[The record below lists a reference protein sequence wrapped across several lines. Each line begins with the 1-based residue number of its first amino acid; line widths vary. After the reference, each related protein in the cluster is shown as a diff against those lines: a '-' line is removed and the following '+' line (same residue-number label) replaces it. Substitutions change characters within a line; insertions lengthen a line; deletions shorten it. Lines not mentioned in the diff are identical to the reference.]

1 MIDAALGTFL
11 SAQRSRPFSVAVA
24 VFALFVPSSLTIF
37 LSKPMLFAMLGINGV
52 LLLSVGISLPIIM
65 LCFGIWW
72 TPLTA
77 IRNLQRIQREGSAR
91 APDFETELTAEDP
104 LEWPC
109 LLTGSWTANFILF
122 VVAAI
127 AYYRPLRIGATF
139 LLIAILLGLL
149 WLIVFVLSISVSVS
163 QSRKLAAAN
172 SSQQITA
179 S

>member
-1 MIDAALGTFL
+1 MIDAALGAFF
-11 SAQRSRPFSVAVA
+11 SAQSSRPFSLAVA

-37 LSKPMLFAMLGINGV
+37 LSNPMLFATLGINGV

-65 LCFGIWW
+65 LCFSIWW

-77 IRNLQRIQREGSAR
+77 IRNLERIQREGTAR
-91 APDFETELTAEDP
+91 APDLETELAAEDP

-127 AYYRPLRIGATF
+127 AYYRPLRIGATY
-139 LLIAILLGLL
+139 LLLAALLGSL
-149 WLIVFVLSISVSVS
+149 WLIVSVLSVSVS
-163 QSRKLAAAN
+163 VSISRKLAAAN
-172 SSQQITA
+172 SPQQITPC
-179 S
+179 